1 MHAYLCISMHKYSA
15 AALAAHSDFLS
26 ITQLRRQDLFTLLSL
41 SQDLRS
47 KTLFADVLAGKSVA
61 MIFQKPSL
69 RTRVTFEVAIRQ
81 LGGWPILLG
90 PVESQLGEREAIQ
103 DVARNLSL
111 WVDAIV
117 ARVFSHSHL
126 EELALFA
133 SIPVI
138 NALSDAEHPCQAVS
152 DLLTLQE
159 TWSSFAGK
167 ELVYVGDWNNMS
179 RSLWQVCKLA
189 DLRFRAICPERYGP
203 SLEEHVDWSTKLKD
217 VKGADAIYTD
227 VWASMGQEH
236 ELAQEVR

>member
-1 MHAYLCISMHKYSA
+1 M
-15 AALAAHSDFLS
+15 D
-26 ITQLRRQDLFTLLSL
+26 
-41 SQDLRS
+41 
-47 KTLFADVLAGKSVA
+47 
-61 MIFQKPSL
+61 
-69 RTRVTFEVAIRQ
+69 TREP
-81 LGGWPILLG
+81 LP
-90 PVESQLGEREAIQ
+90 
-103 DVARNLSL
+103 DVARVLSGM
-111 WVDAIV
+111 VDGIM
-117 ARVFSHSHL
+117 ARTFEHAKVTG
-126 EELALFA
+126 LAKW
-133 SIPVI
+133 SSVPVI

-203 SLEEHVDWSTKLKD
+203 SPEEHVDWSTKLKD

-236 ELAQEVR
+236 ELQERLEIFRPYQVNEKLLAKTGKPTLFMHCLPAHRGQEVTDSVIESDHSDSMR